1 MDTIIWTIG
10 WPVAVDFCDFLT
22 VKTQILQGEYPTGI
36 TKESKGV
43 NNKFANHKVAI
54 LGCYVMWRESTIVC
68 RILVS

>member
-43 NNKFANHKVAI
+43 AGI
-54 LGCYVMWRESTIVC
+54 IWLLGITLTMIY
-68 RILVS
+68 